1 MFDVYSYERFND
13 LIGDTLVATV
23 MNEQEAEQLL
33 KQHNCYDYAESESVI
48 LRKYNGKIFREVKE
62 A

>member
-13 LIGDTLVATV
+13 LVGDTLVATV
-23 MNEQEAEQLL
+23 MNEQEAEQLF
-33 KQHNCYDYAESESVI
+33 KA
-48 LRKYNGKIFREVKE
+48 